1 MNKLLNRKELFTMM
15 GDRLQDLRKDRKI
28 SQQQL
33 AEQLNISV
41 HTVSSYERSRSSPDD
56 EILIRIAKFFDI
68 SIDYL
73 MGLIDKKCSYNRES
87 VIELSASLSKEDL
100 AKIQEYVDMVALT
113 SNIVLKVHKKPKVV
127 L

>member
-1 MNKLLNRKELFTMM
+1 MM
-15 GDRLQDLRKDRKI
+15 GDRLQDLRKDKKM

-33 AEQLNISV
+33 AKQLNISV

-87 VIELSASLSKEDL
+87 VIELSGSLTKEDL
-100 AKIQEYVDMVALT
+100 AKIQEYADMVALT
-113 SNIVLKVHKKPKVV
+113 SNIVLKVHKKTKVV